1 MRLFNFIKNLFY
13 DSELD
18 FLNEKDIVWAKRYNN
33 LEEKDKIEIG
43 HQEGPY
49 IIIHK
54 SGKKV
59 YALECG
65 SNKNI
70 NTIQLLKVKYIRKY
84 NYNLMKDGYIF
95 IGKLV
100 LLNKDRFIK
109 KLGQIDDYDLNRIYK
124 SIYLI
129 NKRYKNLKVKHFP
142 KRKLKF
148 YYEKGDIVL
157 YQKQQFYITNIDE
170 NYYYVHQ
177 IHESK
182 KGKITI
188 TINNISYSFNFAS
201 TKNIPK
207 KEKLELLNITDKDIV
222 KNIEEFTKR
231 EESKKKNTNKL
242 NRGKL
247 VLYNGEYFLIYE
259 EKNKKLLT
267 YKIYLSND
275 YSEDMYAI
283 TIRKGLYYTLLE
295 KEELEISDDIKIVR
309 EASLLEM
316 DQIKK
321 IKKNIK
327 VEQKQDIPKQKIIY
341 KKYLPGYIMLD
352 SETLDRYIIL
362 KRKYN
367 TITFSPIDNIESYCE
382 VNFDEISE
390 FNYEV
395 MEKMD
400 KFRFNA
406 LLNDFYQIQKRIS
419 YKKNSDS
426 TDEKEEMLDTIGTS

>member
-247 VLYNGEYFLIYE
+247 VLYNGEYFLIY
-259 EKNKKLLT
+259 
-267 YKIYLSND
+267 
-275 YSEDMYAI
+275 
-283 TIRKGLYYTLLE
+283 
-295 KEELEISDDIKIVR
+295 
-309 EASLLEM
+309 
-316 DQIKK
+316 
-321 IKKNIK
+321 
-327 VEQKQDIPKQKIIY
+327 
-341 KKYLPGYIMLD
+341 
-352 SETLDRYIIL
+352 
-362 KRKYN
+362 
-367 TITFSPIDNIESYCE
+367 
-382 VNFDEISE
+382 
-390 FNYEV
+390 
-395 MEKMD
+395 
-400 KFRFNA
+400 
-406 LLNDFYQIQKRIS
+406 
-419 YKKNSDS
+419 
-426 TDEKEEMLDTIGTS
+426 